1 MNMMPK
7 ILSRVFMI
15 GIAIS
20 VLSLPCAADPPGTVL
35 NKNADVLK
43 IIRITPTGADVPA
56 ERQIVFKF
64 NMPVVPVGRME
75 RTPAEVP
82 ITIKPDLEGQWRWLD
97 TSTLALQ
104 LGDKERL
111 KPATR
116 YNIRVEPKFVSP
128 SGKAMQDAVIQSF
141 FITIRPRIEYVNFNN
156 WKGPGH
162 PIIGLSFNQQ
172 VQEQSVISHLQFLIK
187 DKITVP
193 VVLAEKA
200 TSTYGSAINI
210 APAQELPIDTEINL
224 VVTPGIVSQE
234 GPETGVESR
243 PVVVFH
249 TFPEFR
255 FLGIRGWDINGQE
268 ITLAPGSSEELRF
281 QPLKGLRLLFSTPVP
296 ARAEGPKL
304 RFTPDLAGGRTDY
317 DPWADTS
324 EGEYFLR
331 QPHKLGAEY
340 PVTVPE
346 ALKAFQDYRLTGA
359 PDFQDIFGRTLARPL
374 KFAFK
379 TSHRPPELF
388 VKNEIS
394 VLEKNEKTHLPLV
407 ITNLNR
413 IQAKYRLLNNPTD
426 YWTLHDLAQCY
437 GTFHPDKEHVIKTE
451 PVQDVSYAFPLK
463 VRDILGGRSGALA
476 GILEPEPDVH
486 PDCTFRFFSQV
497 TNLAVH
503 VKLGHHNTTVWVT
516 RMDTGEPVANAQV
529 DLFLHEQSTPAT
541 GAKTD
546 SKGLAQLKGTVEI
559 DPWIENLKGN
569 LQKTYGV
576 VRVLSG
582 DESAILPL
590 ISQFSDNEYDYY
602 EYEEEGPADNHVQ
615 YSHMQAWGT
624 TSQGV
629 YKPGDTV
636 SYKLYVRDQSN
647 RRFIQ
652 PKLSSY
658 NLKVIDPTG
667 NVAYEQDNLALSE
680 FGALDGSFEVAKGAV
695 TGWYRFQLTP
705 DFSQNVVLHPL
716 QVLVTDF
723 TPAPFK
729 VQTDLKGQLFKIG
742 SRVEIETGAR
752 LHSGGPYGK
761 AEARI
766 TALLQP
772 SYFQPAQPPLDQ
784 FRFMDYNYDYGK
796 RPIFQEEQVLDD
808 KGDLSSSFTLED
820 SGVVCGT
827 LTVESAVRDDRGK
840 YIASSASAK
849 FMGRDRL
856 VGLYQPQWLLKE
868 DEEAEF
874 QVMAVDEKEQP
885 VSDTKIQALVEYDR
899 VTGTRVKG
907 AGNAYLI
914 QYQHTREKVKE
925 FDLQSQLKP
934 LICKFT
940 PQEPGT
946 YFISARVKDT
956 AGREH
961 SVNMEKYCAGKGRIL
976 WEMPED
982 NSLTIIPAQQEYKV
996 GQHARFMIKNPYP
1009 GAQALITIERLG
1021 VMKKWTEVFSDNT
1034 PVVEFD
1040 VEPDFVPGFY
1050 LSVLVHA
1057 PRVDKPIDE
1066 NNVDLGKPT
1075 CRIGY
1080 LTVTVNDPYKR
1091 LNVQAKT
1098 DKQIYSPRDKAFLEL
1113 DVTDIQKKA
1122 PEAEVAVAVVDEAVL
1137 DLVQGG
1143 PDYYDPYKG
1152 FYHLGPLDMRNYNL
1166 LFRLIGRQRFE
1177 KKGAN
1182 AGGSGGEAD
1191 FKMRNLFK
1199 FVTYWNPK
1207 ILPDKNGHVKVSF
1220 DLPDNLTG
1228 WRVLAL
1234 AVTKNDLMGLGQT
1247 HFVTNKFTEIRPAL
1261 PNQVTE
1267 GDSFE
1272 AIFTVMNRS
1281 DKERRLDVEIK
1292 AEGPGVEATP
1302 VKMQITAKPYVRNKV
1317 GLPVKTK
1324 QYGEV
1329 ILMVRAG
1336 DGLDQDGLKL
1346 SLKVN
1351 KKQAV
1356 EAAAT
1361 YGTTID
1367 KQVTELFEFPRNMRN
1382 DTGRV
1387 SVVVAPAIIS
1397 ALEGAFRYMRDYPYF
1412 CWEQRL
1418 SKGVMAMH
1426 YLNLKPYLAKSL
1438 EWNEAQEVVAR
1449 MLADA
1454 GSFQAPNGGMCY
1466 YIPADAYACPYLSAY
1481 TALAFNWLKESGYK
1495 PEPKVE
1501 QALHGYLQELLKRDV
1516 FPSFFSKGMTS
1527 TVRAVALAAL
1537 AQNGEVTKAD
1547 LERYLPHVEY
1557 MDLFGQAHYLQ
1568 AAVFVN
1574 DTTEIQAQT
1583 YDRIMAHANETGGK
1597 VIFTDPIYGQD
1608 ICGGYG
1614 RILSS
1619 EMRTNAA
1626 VLSAILAREEGALK
1640 FSGAN
1645 KTAQPA
1651 RTFSTDTAFK
1661 VVRYLTQTRK
1671 SRDHWENTQENVF
1684 CLQALTAFSRIY
1696 DKEIPKYT
1704 VTGSMDGKEFG
1715 KTSFQDF
1722 RDPAVE
1728 LERPVAKN
1736 DPGRKTQVV
1745 LNKEGPGR
1753 LYYAARLFYSPAQL
1767 KLDPINSGIEVHRE
1781 YYVEKDKRW
1790 VLLTNPMTIKQGDL
1804 VRVDLFIS
1812 LPSARNFVVVADP
1825 VPGGLEP
1832 VNRDLATSSQVD
1844 ADKEAGTYSGGSWWF
1859 KFGDWHAY
1867 GYSRWS
1873 FYHQEVLHH
1882 SVRFYSD
1889 YLSAGNYH
1897 LSYIA
1902 QAIAPGEFYV
1912 MPLHAEEMYDPD
1924 VFGQGVPEELK
1935 IKKSEE

>member
-1 MNMMPK
+1 M
-7 ILSRVFMI
+7 
-15 GIAIS
+15 
-20 VLSLPCAADPPGTVL
+20 LSLPCAADPPGAVL
-35 NKNADVLK
+35 NKNADALK
-43 IIRITPTGADVPA
+43 ITRITPTGTDVPA

-75 RTPAEVP
+75 RTSEEIPILIQPA
-82 ITIKPDLEGQWRWLD
+82 LEGQWRWLD

-111 KPATR
+111 KPATK
-116 YNIRVEPKFVSP
+116 YVIRVEPKFVSQT
-128 SGKAMQDAVIQSF
+128 GKTMQAAVIQDF
-141 FITIRPRIEYVNFNN
+141 FITIRPRIEYVHFTN
-156 WKGPGH
+156 WKNPGL
-162 PIIGLSFNQQ
+162 PVIGLSFNQK
-172 VQEQSVISHLQFLIK
+172 VDPQSAIKHLQFTATGK
-187 DKITVP
+187 RVVP
-193 VVLAEKA
+193 AVLDEKA
-200 TSTYGSAINI
+200 SAAYGTAINI
-210 APAQELPIDTEINL
+210 APAQELPIDTEVIL
-224 VVTPGIVSQE
+224 TVTPGIISQE
-234 GPETGVESR
+234 GPEPGVESR
-243 PVVVFH
+243 TVVVFN
-249 TFPEFR
+249 TFPEFK
-255 FLGIRGWDINGQE
+255 FLGIRGWDINEKE

-281 QPLKGLRLLFSTPVP
+281 QPLKGMRLLFSTPVP
-296 ARAEGPKL
+296 ARNEGPKL
-304 RFTPDLAGGRTDY
+304 RFTPDLAGGRSDY
-317 DPWADTS
+317 DPWADVS
-324 EGEYFLR
+324 QGEYYLR

-340 PVTVPE
+340 PVGVPE
-346 ALKAFQDYRLTGA
+346 ALKAFQDYQLIGR
-359 PDFQDIFGRTLARPL
+359 PDFQDVFGRALARPL

-388 VKNEIS
+388 IKNEIS
-394 VLEKNEKTHLPLV
+394 VLEKNEQTHVPLV

-413 IQAKYRLLNNPTD
+413 IQADYRLLNTPAD
-426 YWTLHDLAQCY
+426 YWTLHDLATCH
-437 GTFHPDKEHVIKTE
+437 GTFNPDKQHVFKTE
-451 PVQDVSYAFPLK
+451 PVQDTAYAFPFK
-463 VRDILGGRSGALA
+463 VRDILQGRSGALA
-476 GILEPEPDVH
+476 GILLPEPPVNH
-486 PDCTFRFFSQV
+486 ECTFRFFSQV

-503 VKLGHHNTTVWVT
+503 TKLGHHNTLVWVT
-516 RMDTGEPVANAQV
+516 RLNTGEPMANAQV
-529 DLFLHEQSTPAT
+529 DLFLHDQSKPAT
-541 GAKTD
+541 GGKTD
-546 SKGLAQLKGTVEI
+546 AQGLVQLKGTLEI
-559 DPWIENLKGN
+559 DPLFKNLKGS
-569 LQKTYGV
+569 LDLESSFGMI
-576 VRVLSG
+576 RVLAG
-582 DESAILPL
+582 DDSALLPL
-590 ISQFSDNEYDYY
+590 VSQFSENEYDYY
-602 EYEEEGPADNHVQ
+602 YDEEGEGEIYNRVQ

-652 PKLSSY
+652 PKLTSY
-658 NLKVIDPTG
+658 NLKVMDPTG
-667 NVAYEQDNLALSE
+667 NVAYERKKAVLSE
-680 FGALDGSFEVAKGAV
+680 YGALDGSFTVAKGAV
-695 TGWYRFQLTP
+695 SGWYRFQLVP
-705 DFSQNVVLHPL
+705 DFSPRRVMHPL

-723 TPAPFK
+723 TPSPFK
-729 VQTDLKGQLFKIG
+729 VQTDLKGRLFKIG
-742 SRVEIETGAR
+742 DAVEIATGAR
-752 LHSGGPYGK
+752 LHAGGPYGK
-761 AEARI
+761 AEARV
-766 TALLQP
+766 TAVLQP
-772 SYFQPAQPPLDQ
+772 SYFQVSEAPLNQ
-784 FRFMDYNYDYGK
+784 FQFMDYDYDYG
-796 RPIFQEEQVLDD
+796 RREVFQEEQVLDD
-808 KGDLSSSFTLED
+808 KGDLSSRFTLQD
-820 SGVVCGT
+820 TGVVSGT

-856 VGLYQPQWLLKE
+856 VGLYQSQWLLKE
-868 DEEAEF
+868 DEESEF
-874 QVMAVDEKEQP
+874 QVVVVDEKGQP
-885 VSDTKIQALVEYDR
+885 VSNTAIRVQVDYDR

-934 LICKFT
+934 LTCAFT
-940 PQEPGT
+940 PREPGSYYIT
-946 YFISARVKDT
+946 ARVRDT

-961 SVNMEKYCAGKGRIL
+961 SVNIQRYAAGKGRIL
-976 WEMPED
+976 WELPED
-982 NSLTIIPAQQEYKV
+982 NSLTLIPAQQEYKV
-996 GQHARFMIKNPYP
+996 GQRARFMVKNPFP
-1009 GAQALITIERLG
+1009 GGRALITVERLG
-1021 VMKKWTEVFSDNT
+1021 VMKQWTEVFSDNT

-1040 VEPDFVPGFY
+1040 IEADFVPGFY
-1050 LSVLVHA
+1050 LSVLLHS

-1066 NNVDLGKPT
+1066 NNVDLGKPA
-1075 CRIGY
+1075 CRLGY
-1080 LTVTVNDPYKR
+1080 VTVTVNDPYKR
-1091 LNVQAKT
+1091 LTVQAKS
-1098 DKQIYSPRDKAFLEL
+1098 DKEMYKPRDKVTLEL
-1113 DVTDIQKKA
+1113 DVSDIQKKV
-1122 PEAEVAVAVVDEAVL
+1122 PQAELAVVVLDEAVL
-1137 DLVQGG
+1137 DLIQGG
-1143 PDYYDPYKG
+1143 PDYFDPYKG
-1152 FYHLGPLDMRNYNL
+1152 FYHLGPLDLRNYNL

-1182 AGGSGGEAD
+1182 AGGGGGEAD
-1191 FKMRNLFK
+1191 FKMRDLFK

-1207 ILPDKNGHVKVSF
+1207 ILPDKNGHAKVSF

-1228 WRVLAL
+1228 WRVLVL

-1247 HFVTNKFTEIRPAL
+1247 RFVTNQLTEIRPAL

-1281 DKERRLDVEIK
+1281 DKDRLLTVEIK

-1302 VKMQITAKPYVRNKV
+1302 VKEQITAKPYARNKV
-1317 GLPVKTK
+1317 GLLVRTK
-1324 QYGEV
+1324 QFGEV
-1329 ILMVRAG
+1329 AFKVRAG
-1336 DGLDQDGLKL
+1336 DSQDQDGLSL
-1346 SLKVN
+1346 TLKVH
-1351 KKQAV
+1351 KKLAV

-1361 YGTTID
+1361 YGTSID
-1367 KQVTELFEFPRNMRN
+1367 KQVTELFEFPKNMRP

-1387 SVVVAPAIIS
+1387 SVVVSPAIIS

-1426 YLNLKPYLAKSL
+1426 YLNLKPYLAQSL
-1438 EWNEAQEVVAR
+1438 EWNEAKETVGR

-1454 GSFQAPNGGMCY
+1454 RGFQAPNGGMCY
-1466 YIPADAYACPYLSAY
+1466 YIPADEYVCPYLSAY
-1481 TALAFNWLKESGYK
+1481 TALAFNWLKESGYQ
-1495 PEPKVE
+1495 PDAKVE
-1501 QALHGYLQELLKRDV
+1501 EALHGYLQDLLKRDV
-1516 FPSFFSKGMTS
+1516 LPSFFSKGMTS

-1537 AQNGEVTKAD
+1537 AQNGKIDKAD

-1557 MDLFGQAHYLQ
+1557 MDLFGKAHYLQ

-1574 DTTEIQAQT
+1574 DTADIQVRI
-1583 YDRIMAHANETGGK
+1583 YNMIMAHANETGGK

-1608 ICGGYG
+1608 IRGGFG

-1626 VLSAILAREEGALK
+1626 ALSAILAREEGALK

-1645 KTAQPA
+1645 KTSQPA
-1651 RTFSTDTAFK
+1651 KAFSTDTAFK
-1661 VVRYLTQTRK
+1661 IVRYLTQTRK

-1696 DKEIPKYT
+1696 DKEAPKFT
-1704 VTGSMDGKEFG
+1704 LTASMDNKPFG
-1715 KTSFQDF
+1715 QTAFKDF

-1728 LERPVAKN
+1728 LERPVTKD
-1736 DPGRKTQVV
+1736 DPGRKAKLV
-1745 LNKEGPGR
+1745 LDKEGPGR

-1781 YYVEKDKRW
+1781 YYLEKEKKW
-1790 VLLTNPMTIKQGDL
+1790 VLLEHPMTIKQGDL

-1812 LPSARNFVVVADP
+1812 LPAARNFVVVADP

-1844 ADKEAGTYSGGSWWF
+1844 ADKDSGTYAGGSWWF

-1873 FYHQEVLHH
+1873 FYHREVLHH

-1889 YLSAGNYH
+1889 YLPAGNYH

-1912 MPLHAEEMYDPD
+1912 MPLHVEEMYDPD
-1924 VFGQGVPEELK
+1924 VFGQGTPVEIKILK
-1935 IKKSEE
+1935 AE